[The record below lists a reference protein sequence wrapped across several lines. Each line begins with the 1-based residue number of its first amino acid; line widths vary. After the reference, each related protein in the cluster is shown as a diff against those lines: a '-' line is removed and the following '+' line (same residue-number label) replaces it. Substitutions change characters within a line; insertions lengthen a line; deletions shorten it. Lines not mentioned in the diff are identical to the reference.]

1 MTPPSLAL
9 GGGPDYATKGC
20 SNPPLPKMLAHY
32 NLSTSLHRLAA
43 AYAFS
48 ISKNHPFVD
57 GNKRTAFLSAYMF
70 LRENGW
76 KLTVKQ
82 TDIVVRMLA
91 LAAGSLSEEQL
102 AGWLSENSEKSRLI
116 RK

>member
-1 MTPPSLAL
+1 MA
-9 GGGPDYATKGC
+9 
-20 SNPPLPKMLAHY
+20 
-32 NLSTSLHRLAA
+32 
-43 AYAFS
+43 
-48 ISKNHPFVD
+48 
-57 GNKRTAFLSAYMF
+57 
-70 LRENGW
+70 
-76 KLTVKQ
+76 VKQ